1 MKKQYQKPQMA
12 SFELEPMGILM
23 VSLPIVDD
31 PLGGFG
37 GG

>member
-12 SFELEPMGILM
+12 SFALEPRNTLM
-23 VSLPIVDD
+23 ISVPIIED